1 MKNKKEELLADFLE
15 NNLSALKKQ
24 EIEDFFAK
32 NEGSETEFEE
42 SKEVFLSINKSIDKD
57 FDASRD
63 KAFYDFLSAEKEK
76 LSAKLQ
82 TKVIRFY
89 ERAAFKYAASVAGLA
104 LAFWFGRKTVGNQA
118 NTGDLADAN
127 PTKIIERVVEV
138 PVVRVDTIYVAP
150 KQLASNKQPNVLNEI
165 GTLKKE
171 IQETKDLLILSMLK
185 KESPSDRIQAVNYS
199 YDLQQPDEQVLKA
212 LIYTLDYDRNVNVR
226 IAAAD
231 AIGRFGNNT
240 NVRDALVKSLLKQQ
254 EPTLQISIIDIL
266 TKYNE
271 RKALPALRLLA
282 EDNSTSEFVRQKAE
296 ESTRVL
302 SL

>member
-15 NNLSALKKQ
+15 NNISAKKKQ
-24 EIEDFFAK
+24 EFEGFFAK
-32 NEGSETEFEE
+32 NEGSKTEFEE
-42 SKEVFLSINKSIDKD
+42 SKEIFFSINKTTEKD
-57 FDASRD
+57 FDASKD
-63 KAFYDFLSAEKEK
+63 KFFYDFLSAEKEK
-76 LSAKLQ
+76 LSEKPPA
-82 TKVIRFY
+82 KVIRFY
-89 ERAAFKYAASVAGLA
+89 ERTYFKYAASVAGLA
-104 LAFWFGRKTVGNQA
+104 LAFWFGRKTIDSQV
-118 NTGDLADAN
+118 NTSVLVDN
-127 PTKIIERVVEV
+127 SSPKIIEKLVEV
-138 PVVRVDTIYVAP
+138 PVVRVDTIYVTT
-150 KQLASNKQPNVLNEI
+150 KQLAVAKQPNVMNEI

-185 KESPSDRIQAVNYS
+185 KESPSERIQAVNYS

-231 AIGRFGNNT
+231 AIGRFGNNA

-266 TKYNE
+266 TKFNE
-271 RKALPALRLLA
+271 RRALPALRLLA
-282 EDNSTSEFVRQKAE
+282 EDGGISDFVRQKAE
-296 ESTRVL
+296 ESTRIL

>member
-1 MKNKKEELLADFLE
+1 MLT
-15 NNLSALKKQ
+15 LK
-24 EIEDFFAK
+24 I
-32 NEGSETEFEE
+32 
-42 SKEVFLSINKSIDKD
+42 L
-57 FDASRD
+57 
-63 KAFYDFLSAEKEK
+63 
-76 LSAKLQ
+76 
-82 TKVIRFY
+82 
-89 ERAAFKYAASVAGLA
+89 
-104 LAFWFGRKTVGNQA
+104 
-118 NTGDLADAN
+118 
-127 PTKIIERVVEV
+127 ERVVEV

-150 KQLASNKQPNVLNEI
+150 KQLASNKQPNVMNEI

>member
-1 MKNKKEELLADFLE
+1 MKKVLITGSLGHIGSGLLKYLEKYSRNLELVITD
-15 NNLSALKKQ
+15 NLLTQRFSSLFNLPTNVVSFHQ
-24 EIEDFFAK
+24 
-32 NEGSETEFEE
+32 
-42 SKEVFLSINKSIDKD
+42 IDT
-57 FDASRD
+57 RD
-63 KAFYDFLSAEKEK
+63 SVIEK
-76 LSAKLQ
+76 L
-82 TKVIRFY
+82 
-89 ERAAFKYAASVAGLA
+89 
-104 LAFWFGRKTVGNQA
+104 
-118 NTGDLADAN
+118 
-127 PTKIIERVVEV
+127 VEV
-138 PVVRVDTIYVAP
+138 PVVRVDTIYVAT
-150 KQLASNKQPNVLNEI
+150 KQFATAKQPNVMNEI

>member
-76 LSAKLQ
+76 LSAKPQ

-104 LAFWFGRKTVGNQA
+104 LAFWFGRKTVDNQA

-127 PTKIIERVVEV
+127 PTKILERVVEV

-150 KQLASNKQPNVLNEI
+150 KQLASNKQPNVMNEI

>member
-15 NNLSALKKQ
+15 NNLSAPQQ
-24 EIEDFFAK
+24 EFEDFFAK
-32 NEGSETEFEE
+32 NEGSKTEFEE
-42 SKEVFLSINKSIDKD
+42 SREIFFAINKATEKD
-57 FDASRD
+57 FDTSKD
-63 KAFYDFLSAEKEK
+63 KSFYDFLSAEKEK
-76 LSAKLQ
+76 LSEK
-82 TKVIRFY
+82 TPVKVIRFY
-89 ERAAFKYAASVAGLA
+89 ERTYFRYAASVAGLA
-104 LAFWFGRKTVGNQA
+104 LAFWLGRKTIDNQV
-118 NTGDLADAN
+118 NTNVLVDN
-127 PTKIIERVVEV
+127 SSPKIIEKVVEV
-138 PVVRVDTIYVAP
+138 PVLRVDTIYVAS
-150 KQLASNKQPNVLNEI
+150 KQLAVNKQPNVMNEI

-185 KESPSDRIQAVNYS
+185 KESPSERIQAVNYS

-231 AIGRFGNNT
+231 AIGRFGSNA

-266 TKYNE
+266 TKFNE
-271 RKALPALRLLA
+271 RRALPALRLLA
-282 EDNSTSEFVRQKAE
+282 EDGGTSDFVRQKAE
-296 ESTRVL
+296 ESTRML

>member
-24 EIEDFFAK
+24 EIEDFLAK

-104 LAFWFGRKTVGNQA
+104 LAFWFGRKTVDNQVNA
-118 NTGDLADAN
+118 GDLADAN
-127 PTKIIERVVEV
+127 PTKILERVVEV

-150 KQLASNKQPNVLNEI
+150 KQLASNKQPNVMNEI

>member
-1 MKNKKEELLADFLE
+1 MKNKKEELLADFVK
-15 NNLSALKKQ
+15 NNLSAIKKQ
-24 EIEDFFAK
+24 EIEDFFTK
-32 NEGSETEFEE
+32 NEGSKTEFEE
-42 SKEVFLSINKSIDKD
+42 SKEIFFSINKSIEKD
-57 FDASRD
+57 FDSSKD
-63 KAFYDFLSAEKEK
+63 KFFYDFLSAEKEK
-76 LSAKLQ
+76 LSEKPQ
-82 TKVIRFY
+82 VKVILFY
-89 ERAAFKYAASVAGLA
+89 ERTYFKYAASVVGLA
-104 LAFWFGRKTVGNQA
+104 LAFWFGQKTIDSQINS
-118 NTGDLADAN
+118 NTLADN
-127 PTKIIERVVEV
+127 ESPKVIEKVVKV
-138 PVVRVDTIYVAP
+138 PVVRVDTIYVAT
-150 KQLASNKQPNVLNEI
+150 KQFATAKQPNVMNEI

-185 KESPSDRIQAVNYS
+185 KESPSERIQAVNYS

-231 AIGRFGNNT
+231 AIGRFGSNT

-271 RKALPALRLLA
+271 RKALPALRLLV
-282 EDNSTSEFVRQKAE
+282 EDNSTSEFVRQRAE
-296 ESTRVL
+296 ESTQLL

>member
-63 KAFYDFLSAEKEK
+63 KVFYDFLSAEKEK
-76 LSAKLQ
+76 LSAKPQ
-82 TKVIRFY
+82 TKVIRFH

-104 LAFWFGRKTVGNQA
+104 LAFWFGRKTVDNQA

-127 PTKIIERVVEV
+127 PTKILERVVEA

-150 KQLASNKQPNVLNEI
+150 KQLASNKQPNVMNEI

>member
-24 EIEDFFAK
+24 EIEGFFAN

-42 SKEVFLSINKSIDKD
+42 SKEIFLSINKSIDID
-57 FDASRD
+57 FDASKD

-76 LSAKLQ
+76 LSAKPQ

-104 LAFWFGRKTVGNQA
+104 LAFWFGRKTVDNQA

-127 PTKIIERVVEV
+127 PTKILERVVEV

-150 KQLASNKQPNVLNEI
+150 KQLASNKQPNVMNEI

>member
-24 EIEDFFAK
+24 EIEDFLAK

-76 LSAKLQ
+76 LSAKPQ

-104 LAFWFGRKTVGNQA
+104 LAFWFGRKTVDNQVNA
-118 NTGDLADAN
+118 GDLADAN
-127 PTKIIERVVEV
+127 PTKILERVVEV

-150 KQLASNKQPNVLNEI
+150 KQLASNKQPNVMNEI